1 MAVNAYSPCPA
12 GTGKKVKFCCSDLAA
27 ELEKI
32 DRMIEGEQ
40 FVATLQHIDQLE
52 AKGQYRACLMA
63 IKSELLRATN
73 QLDAARTYVAD
84 FAARF
89 PENPVAWSESA
100 LFAAMDGD
108 GRAALDNVQRSL
120 ALCQGAIGGRV
131 YEATAIVAAELLED
145 GRIVSGRA
153 LLHLLNALNP
163 NDRHV
168 VDRLLYFNRAA
179 NVPLLLKADPG
190 MAPCPAD
197 VPWREKFEAAMAPM
211 KRALWQETADRL
223 AALAA
228 EVPDAP
234 VIWNNL
240 ARIRS
245 WLADDAGAIE
255 AFRRYAALYVGQVSN
270 LPESRQIGNLP
281 HSVSLEDA
289 TEAEATAMFLSP
301 SPLGDE
307 IDVLR
312 WSWQVRDAERLQELL
327 LSDGRIVITPVDRAN
342 WPVNESPPPRLNGAL
357 LDRPALRADDAVSRD
372 AMPRMAGQILL
383 FGRETDRAARL
394 EIVALLRSDADR
406 AKSIVAEIGGDT
418 LESGPE
424 ETVIGKVSFSREMLG
439 RRWVPPPHAPREQ
452 IAELLKEDYRDTVM
466 NQWPDSPL
474 GALDGRSLRQAAAG
488 DAASQI
494 KSLAAIL
501 VMQQWFDQ
509 GSTEF
514 DFNDLRASLNLPTLG
529 PIDPSNCDL
538 ERLPLGRLVR
548 IEVDK
553 LDDDQLSLAFH
564 RASIFHAWDAARKFA
579 QAVVDR
585 PGFASRPER
594 VEAYRVLV
602 ESASNL
608 GEGLK
613 TLEEAR
619 QQSLAAGQSCAIW
632 DLMELSFR
640 FGQGE
645 ANEAMRLMQ
654 HIETRHMKE
663 PGVAQSLTRMLINA
677 GLLNPDGTPVAMP
690 AGPRGPEV
698 GPPTAEQSKLWTPD
712 SETAGSGG
720 KLWTPGA

>member
-1 MAVNAYSPCPA
+1 MAINAYSPCPA
-12 GTGKKVKFCCSDLAA
+12 GTGKKIKFCCSDLAA

-40 FVATLQHIDQLE
+40 FIATLQHIDQLE

-89 PENPVAWSESA
+89 PENPVAWSEMA
-100 LFAAMDGD
+100 LFAAMDEG
-108 GRAALDNVQRSL
+108 GQAAVDKLQRSL
-120 ALCQGAIGGRV
+120 ALCQGSIRARV
-131 YEATAIVAAELLED
+131 YEAIGVVANVLLED

-168 VDRLLYFNRAA
+168 VERLLYFNRTA
-179 NVPLLLKADPG
+179 NVPLLLKTDPG

-197 VPWREKFEAAMAPM
+197 VPWREKFEAAMEPM

-223 AALAA
+223 AALSA

-255 AFRRYAALYVGQVSN
+255 ALRRYAALPV
-270 LPESRQIGNLP
+270 P
-281 HSVSLEDA
+281 LEDA
-289 TEAEATAMFLSP
+289 VEAEATAMFLSP

-307 IDVLR
+307 VDVLR
-312 WSWQVRDAERLQELL
+312 WSWPVRDAERLQERL
-327 LSDGRIVITPVDRAN
+327 LSDRRIMPTPVDLAN
-342 WPVNESPPPRLNGAL
+342 WPVSESPPPRLAGAL
-357 LDRPALRADDAVSRD
+357 LDRPALGADDAVSRD
-372 AMPRMAGQILL
+372 TIPRMTAQLML

-406 AKSIVAEIGGDT
+406 AKSIVTEVGGDT

-424 ETVIGKVSFSREMLG
+424 ETVMGRVSASREMLG
-439 RRWVPPPHAPREQ
+439 RRWVPPPLAPRVQ
-452 IAELLKEDYRDTVM
+452 FSELLRDDFRVSVM
-466 NQWPDSPL
+466 NLWPDSSL
-474 GALDGRSLRQAAAG
+474 GALDGRSLRQVAAG
-488 DAASQI
+488 DTAAQI

-514 DFNDLRASLNLPTLG
+514 DFNDLRAKLNLPTLG
-529 PIDPSNCDL
+529 PIDPSDCDL

-548 IEVDK
+548 IEVDR
-553 LDDDQLSLAFH
+553 LDDEQLALAFH

-579 QAVVDR
+579 QAVIAR

-594 VEAYRVLV
+594 AEAYRVLV
-602 ESASNL
+602 ESAASL

-613 TLEEAR
+613 TLDEAR
-619 QQSLAAGQSCAIW
+619 RQSLAAGQSCAMW

-640 FGQGE
+640 FGQGDG
-645 ANEAMRLMQ
+645 NEAMRLMQ
-654 HIETRHMKE
+654 HIESRHIKE
-663 PGVAQSLTRMLINA
+663 PGVAESLTRMLINA
-677 GLLNPDGTPVAMP
+677 GLLNPDGTPAVMP
-690 AGPRGPEV
+690 AGPHGGPEP
-698 GPPTAEQSKLWTPD
+698 GTPAAEPSKLWTPGG
-712 SETAGSGG
+712 ETAGSGG